1 MKKSIFIAVLA
12 VSVLTACGNKT
23 TGAPSQNAVTTESV
37 TSNESPAPNET
48 KEQADT
54 KAIVEVA
61 EQEIFNQDGIKVT
74 VKGFDQDATGPYLN
88 VLVENDTDKNIIV
101 QSRKSSLNGYMI
113 DFTFSCN
120 VASGKKANDKMK
132 MDLASIELSG
142 IGKIYDID
150 FDLATIAE
158 NNNIYLERNL
168 SEPYT
173 QNYDDSGTVI
183 FDDKDIKIIWKD
195 WASDDYYTAFSYYI
209 ENNSAKEITV
219 QARDTSINGFMVDP
233 SMSTDV
239 LPGKKSV
246 DVMIVYNSDLEANN
260 ITDLQEMETSFRVF
274 AENLTEVISDT
285 DPVMID
291 IKE

>member
-1 MKKSIFIAVLA
+1 
-12 VSVLTACGNKT
+12 
-23 TGAPSQNAVTTESV
+23 
-37 TSNESPAPNET
+37 
-48 KEQADT
+48 
-54 KAIVEVA
+54 
-61 EQEIFNQDGIKVT
+61 
-74 VKGFDQDATGPYLN
+74 
-88 VLVENDTDKNIIV
+88 
-101 QSRKSSLNGYMI
+101 
-113 DFTFSCN
+113 
-120 VASGKKANDKMK
+120 
-132 MDLASIELSG
+132 
-142 IGKIYDID
+142 
-150 FDLATIAE
+150 
-158 NNNIYLERNL
+158 
-168 SEPYT
+168 
-173 QNYDDSGTVI
+173 VI